1 VFGALMTST
10 SCATC
15 RGTGQ
20 EIPDPCERC
29 FGEGRVRTP
38 ATVTVEI
45 PAGVSDGMELRVGGA
60 GNAGL
65 AGGPSGDLFVRL
77 AVEDSPSFDRRGQ
90 DLSTVLDVSVT
101 QATLGARIVIE
112 GIDGEE
118 AVKIEPGTE
127 SGTVLRLRG
136 KGIPNVQRRGRGD
149 LFITVHVVTPRDLSR
164 DERKLFERLA
174 ELRGGSRHVDARG
187 TLRRPE

>member
-1 VFGALMTST
+1 
-10 SCATC
+10 
-15 RGTGQ
+15 
-20 EIPDPCERC
+20 
-29 FGEGRVRTP
+29 
-38 ATVTVEI
+38 
-45 PAGVSDGMELRVGGA
+45 GGA

-77 AVEDSPSFDRRGQ
+77 TVEESPAFDRRGQ

-101 QATLGARIVIE
+101 QATLGAKVVID
-112 GIDGEE
+112 GLDGEE

-164 DERKLFERLA
+164 DERKLFEQLA
-174 ELRGGSRHVDARG
+174 ELRGGSRHIDARG
-187 TLRRPE
+187 TLRRPEH